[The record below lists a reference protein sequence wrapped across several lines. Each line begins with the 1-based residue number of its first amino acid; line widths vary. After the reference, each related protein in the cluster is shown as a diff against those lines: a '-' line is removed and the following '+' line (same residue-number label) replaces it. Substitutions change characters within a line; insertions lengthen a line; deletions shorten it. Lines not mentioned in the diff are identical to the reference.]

1 MGFSFDFND
10 LSDGIRDSGADKLE
24 NWLVPGLGSDYLED
38 KVNSLGEKLGGL
50 GGPGAA
56 ETDPFGQRPFLQD
69 IYSQGQRLYNEGAGN
84 TPSWITDQWRGF
96 AGPNNPFA
104 GTARGDYLNSN
115 PYLDKMFSNAS
126 DAVTRA
132 YTNTTVPAIR
142 SSFGMA
148 GGYNRGSEA
157 GALDNAN
164 WSLGKNL
171 NSLATDI
178 YGGNYNAERGRQ
190 ESAIGNMFSSQ
201 AQALGQSAG
210 IAQDPW
216 RILQNYAGVVGG
228 PVGGG
233 QPQQGGNPL
242 GSAIGGG
249 LAAFGAT
256 GNPWLGA
263 LGGLGGLL
271 SSRG

>member
-1 MGFSFDFND
+1 MSIF
-10 LSDGIRDSGADKLE
+10 
-24 NWLVPGLGSDYLED
+24 GLGIDWLED
-38 KVNSLGEKLGGL
+38 RTNEVGGFLGDNTLLGQAVGGNLGGL
-50 GGPGAA
+50 GGTDGG

-69 IYSQGQRLYNEGAGN
+69 IYGQGRKLYNEGAGN

-115 PYLDKMFSNAS
+115 PYLDKMFGNAS

-148 GGYNRGSEA
+148 GGHNRGSEA
-157 GALDNAN
+157 GALDTAN

-178 YGGNYNAERGRQ
+178 YGGNYSAERGRQ

-201 AQALGQSAG
+201 AQALGQSSQ

-216 RILQNYAGVVGG
+216 RNLQNYAGVVGG
-228 PVGGG
+228 PAGGG
-233 QPQQGGNPL
+233 QLQQGGNPL

-256 GNPWLGA
+256 GNPWLGV